1 MSEEQ
6 VCKEI
11 IEQVGYQ
18 EFYRYFQ
25 EKTTLIEQQRKEIE
39 RLKERE
45 KMLQESFSDWK
56 KGIEKERKYWLCERT
71 DCCGRIK
78 DSKKYSSLYQEN
90 KRLNNIINDLLNRQN
105 EALRYIGNHLSLDS
119 RYKHGNGD
127 KELALVKNILNK
139 HIKELKGVDKE

>member
-39 RLKERE
+39 RL
-45 KMLQESFSDWK
+45 
-56 KGIEKERKYWLCERT
+56 
-71 DCCGRIK
+71 
-78 DSKKYSSLYQEN
+78 
-90 KRLNNIINDLLNRQN
+90 NNIINELEKWLKEQRNYYYENYYYSDFN
-105 EALRYIGNHLSLDS
+105 AYGNKCDDVLD
-119 RYKHGNGD
+119 K
-127 KELALVKNILNK
+127 LQ
-139 HIKELKGVDKE
+139 ELKGEDKE

>member
-39 RLKERE
+39 RL
-45 KMLQESFSDWK
+45 
-56 KGIEKERKYWLCERT
+56 
-71 DCCGRIK
+71 
-78 DSKKYSSLYQEN
+78 
-90 KRLNNIINDLLNRQN
+90 NNIINEIERF
-105 EALRYIGNHLSLDS
+105 
-119 RYKHGNGD
+119 
-127 KELALVKNILNK
+127 VKNCIEYNSKCNSTIYEARAFEDSVILHK
-139 HIKELKGVDKE
+139 IKELKGSEKE

>member
-39 RLKERE
+39 RL
-45 KMLQESFSDWK
+45 
-56 KGIEKERKYWLCERT
+56 
-71 DCCGRIK
+71 
-78 DSKKYSSLYQEN
+78 
-90 KRLNNIINDLLNRQN
+90 NNIIK
-105 EALRYIGNHLSLDS
+105 EALNYIDDNTY
-119 RYKHGNGD
+119 YKDNKGHINIDDLYIILQKGSE
-127 KELALVKNILNK
+127 KE
-139 HIKELKGVDKE
+139 